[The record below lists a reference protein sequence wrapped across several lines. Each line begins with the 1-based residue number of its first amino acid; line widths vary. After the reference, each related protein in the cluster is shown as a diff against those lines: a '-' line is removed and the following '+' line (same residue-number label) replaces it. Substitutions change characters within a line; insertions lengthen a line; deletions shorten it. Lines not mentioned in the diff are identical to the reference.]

1 MRSDEDELLEAVLDV
16 LAIRRAIGRDTIAQ
30 HVRRSDR
37 AIVQGVAGLPDIIG
51 VVGRTLIAWEL
62 KADAGRV
69 SAEQWEWM
77 TKLGDVDAI
86 DVRTVRPADLDE
98 LVDELLRGV
107 IIGRP
112 VRTIRRPDA

>member
-1 MRSDEDELLEAVLDV
+1 MTEDELLEAVLDT
-16 LAIRRAIGRDTIAQ
+16 LEIRRAIGRDTIAQ

-37 AIVQGVAGLPDIIG
+37 AIVQGTPGMPDIVG

-62 KADAGRV
+62 KAGAGRV

-77 TKLGDVDAI
+77 TRLADVDAI
-86 DVRTVRPADLDE
+86 DVRTVRPDQLDGI
-98 LVDELLRGV
+98 VDELLKGV

-112 VRTIRRPDA
+112 VRTLRRPEP